1 MSLGFF
7 ESAVGELPLVGR
19 VHGGANTH
27 LSGTRNER
35 LLAFAL
41 FLPRERF
48 CFVQRLCYTTFAGVV
63 LWYNYRPGANPDLF
77 RNDAPYLTIPGQVS
91 RGSRRC
97 KTFVGADL
105 SNTKGTG
112 TKRSITP
119 AKSVQA
125 QFTPSCFASSVFESF

>member
-48 CFVQRLCYTTFAGVV
+48 CFVQRLCYTTFAG
-63 LWYNYRPGANPDLF
+63 LF
-77 RNDAPYLTIPGQVS
+77 CGTTTVQEQTLTSSGTT
-91 RGSRRC
+91 RR
-97 KTFVGADL
+97 
-105 SNTKGTG
+105 
-112 TKRSITP
+112 I
-119 AKSVQA
+119 
-125 QFTPSCFASSVFESF
+125 